1 MNEMFSVK
9 GKVIVVTGGTGF
21 LGSQWVSYLQDHGA
35 EVVIFDLRHE
45 TPVDITNEEAVA
57 SAVDGVIAT
66 HGRIDGLIHAA
77 AADAVPGSPAS
88 IDQFSPY
95 EKFPVELWEKEFRI
109 NLTAAQV
116 VTQCVAPI
124 MMKQQSGSI
133 VFIASDL
140 GLIAPD
146 NRIYDEGKFK
156 DIAYISSKAGILGLS
171 RAWATYL
178 GSYNVRS
185 NALAPGGMHN
195 GHPPEFTEKVS
206 TLSMLGRMAKPG
218 EYNGAI
224 SFLLSDASSYMTGS
238 TLVMDGGRTAW

>member
-1 MNEMFSVK
+1 MSDVFSVA
-9 GKVIVVTGGTGF
+9 GKVVVVTGGTGF
-21 LGSQWVSYLQDHGA
+21 LGSQWVEFLESQGA
-35 EVVIFDLRHE
+35 TVVIFDVRHD
-45 TPVDITNEEAVA
+45 TPVDITDADAVR
-57 SAVDGVIAT
+57 SAADAVIAE

-88 IDQFSPY
+88 TAQFSPY
-95 EKFPVELWEKEFRI
+95 EEFPLELWEKEFRI
-109 NLTAAQV
+109 NLTAAQL
-116 VTQCVAPI
+116 VTQCIAPI

-133 VFIASDL
+133 IFVASDL

-156 DIAYISSKAGILGLS
+156 DIAYISSKAGIVGLM

-178 GSYNVRS
+178 GSHNVRS

-195 GHPPEFTEKVS
+195 GHSPEFTEKVS
-206 TLSMLGRMAKPG
+206 KLSMLGRMAKPG